1 MTLYEILERLE
12 IPIKEVE
19 HPKVYTVE
27 DIKSFHLEIEGIGS
41 KNLFLKDKKGS
52 YILVILQEDKKA
64 DFKKLKTVT
73 GKTLSFANPEELKQ
87 ILNLE
92 KGSVTPMGL
101 MYDKEGKVFVLLDE
115 DLKEKQVLFHPN
127 VNNKTISLTMN
138 DLIRFIEYT
147 NHSYMWL
154 ANDQV

>member
-1 MTLYEILERLE
+1 
-12 IPIKEVE
+12 
-19 HPKVYTVE
+19 
-27 DIKSFHLEIEGIGS
+27 
-41 KNLFLKDKKGS
+41 
-52 YILVILQEDKKA
+52 
-64 DFKKLKTVT
+64 
-73 GKTLSFANPEELKQ
+73 
-87 ILNLE
+87 
-92 KGSVTPMGL
+92 MGL